1 MHRLLLLL
9 ALVGSCKRDTPS
21 GLPPSNDWQ
30 AGEADPGAKPQMG
43 KPQPQNNGADPHAGV
58 PGAPPLGG
66 GGGDNSGEDPHAG
79 VPGAPPL
86 AGGGGGGGAMGG
98 ADPHGGGAAVPN
110 TVPQPVDAK
119 SLEKLADG
127 RSVLGPFTLAVP
139 KEWSEKPVTS
149 SMRAAQFTW
158 SEKSGEQAELVVF
171 YFGEGGAGG
180 VEANLDRWLGQIS
193 QPDGKPSKSVAKIEK
208 TKIATQDATIVSVS
222 GRLTTQQMPGG
233 PAPVDM
239 ADAMLLAAIVNSPTG
254 PYYLKATGSKKTV
267 EANNAKFRA
276 MLASMKLK

>member
-1 MHRLLLLL
+1 MYRLVLLL
-9 ALVGSCKRDTPS
+9 ALVSCKRDQPS

-30 AGEADPGAKPQMG
+30 AGEADPGAKPPMG

-66 GGGDNSGEDPHAG
+66 GGGNDGADPHAG
-79 VPGAPPL
+79 VPGAPPI
-86 AGGGGGGGAMGG
+86 AGGGGGGAQ
-98 ADPHGGGAAVPN
+98 VPN
-110 TVPQPVDAK
+110 TMPVPVDAK
-119 SLEKLADG
+119 SLDKLPDG
-127 RSVLGPFTLAVP
+127 RVVLGPFTLAVP

-158 SEKSGEQAELVVF
+158 SEKSGEQAELIIY

-180 VEANLDRWLGQIS
+180 VEANLERWLGQIT
-193 QPDGKPSKSVAKIEK
+193 QPDGKPSKDIAKIEK
-208 TKIATQDATIVSVS
+208 TKFATQDATIVSVA

-239 ADAMLLAAIVNSPTG
+239 ADAMLLAAIVNSPSG
-254 PYYLKATGSKKTV
+254 PYYFKATGSKKTV
-267 EANNAKFRA
+267 EANNARFRA

>member
-1 MHRLLLLL
+1 MHRLMLLL
-9 ALVGSCKRDTPS
+9 ALVCCKRDQPS

-43 KPQPQNNGADPHAGV
+43 KPQPQNNNGADPHAGV

-66 GGGDNSGEDPHAG
+66 GGGENDGQDPHAG
-79 VPGAPPL
+79 VPGAPPI
-86 AGGGGGGGAMGG
+86 GGGAGMGG
-98 ADPHGGGAAVPN
+98 QDPHGGGAAAPN
-110 TVPQPVDAK
+110 TMPTPVDAK

-127 RSVLGPFTLAVP
+127 RVVLGPFTLVAP

-158 SEKSGEQAELVVF
+158 SEKSGEQAELIIY

-180 VEANLDRWLGQIS
+180 VEANLDRWLGQIT
-193 QPDGKPSKSVAKIEK
+193 QPDGKPSKDIAKIEK
-208 TKIATQDATIVSVS
+208 TKFATQDATIVSVS

-239 ADAMLLAAIVNSPTG
+239 PDAMLLAAIVNSPSG
-254 PYYLKATGSKKTV
+254 PYYFKATGSKKTV
-267 EANNAKFRA
+267 EANNARFRA